1 MLKRRTT
8 PLSWRTTRSTRRLT
22 LKLTSHE
29 KRFLRSIY
37 YLKAFPWAVGPFAAK
52 QLANRIENFVNDNEY
67 IDKRKHLERC
77 KAWSLIP
84 LENYA
89 LRELVE
95 LVEKL
100 RSCQHCDQAFTVVM
114 K

>member
-1 MLKRRTT
+1 MLKRSTT

-29 KRFLRSIY
+29 KRFLRSIF
-37 YLKAFPWAVGPFAAK
+37 YLNAFPWAVGPFAAK

-67 IDKRKHLERC
+67 MDQRNHLERC
-77 KAWSLIP
+77 KAWSLLP
-84 LENYA
+84 RDTCA
-89 LRELVE
+89 LRDLEE

>member
-8 PLSWRTTRSTRRLT
+8 PLSWRTTRSTGRMT
-22 LKLTSHE
+22 LKLTLHE
-29 KRFLRSIY
+29 KRFLRSIF
-37 YLKAFPWAVGPFAAK
+37 YLNAFPWAVGPFAAK
-52 QLANRIENFVNDNEY
+52 QLANRIENFVNDSEY
-67 IDKRKHLERC
+67 MDQRKHLERC
-77 KAWSLIP
+77 KAWSLVP

-89 LRELVE
+89 SRDLEE

-100 RSCQHCDQAFTVVM
+100 RSCQDCDQAFTVVM